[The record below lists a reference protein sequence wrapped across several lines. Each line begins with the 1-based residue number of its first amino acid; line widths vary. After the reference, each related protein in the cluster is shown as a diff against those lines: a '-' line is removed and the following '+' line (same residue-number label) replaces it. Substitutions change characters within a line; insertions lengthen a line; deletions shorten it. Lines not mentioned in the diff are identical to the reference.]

1 MSTID
6 RAAHNKWIAE
16 YFDVNYKAVRR
27 MWTNS
32 QALALHFGYWDETTK
47 TDYEAQLN
55 TNRQLANR
63 AGLRAGQQVLDAGCG
78 IGGSAVWLAEN
89 YAVNVFGIT
98 VSQDQVNHA
107 TENAKKRGVD
117 QLVKFDNQDFTDIKV
132 PDASFDVVWAL
143 ESASCA
149 LDKRE
154 FFAEIFRV
162 LRPGGR
168 LVMSD
173 GLRRG
178 RNYSP
183 EDEAT
188 LKRFLF
194 GWAISDLI
202 TPEELTTFTKEAGFT
217 DVVFEDVSK
226 QAEPSMRRC
235 YEIAQWSLP
244 IARVLGKLKL
254 MHPVAIQCAE
264 GSYEQYRA
272 YQRGLCMYGFLSAT
286 KPVA

>member
-6 RAAHNKWIAE
+6 RAAHNQWIAE
-16 YFDVNYKAVRR
+16 YFDVNYPAVRR
-27 MWTNS
+27 MWTNG

-63 AGLRAGQQVLDAGCG
+63 AKLRAGQQVLDAGCG

-89 YAVNVFGIT
+89 YGVNVFGIT
-98 VSQDQVNHA
+98 VSQDQVNRA

-117 QLVKFDNQDFTDIKV
+117 ALAKFDKQDFTDIKA

-149 LDKRE
+149 LEKRE
-154 FFAEIFRV
+154 FLADVFRV

-168 LVMSD
+168 LVLSD
-173 GLRRG
+173 GFRRG
-178 RNYSP
+178 RSYSQ
-183 EDEAT
+183 EDEAV

-194 GWAISDLI
+194 GWAISDLV
-202 TPEELTTFTKEAGFT
+202 TPDEFTTLTKEAGFE

-226 QAEPSMRRC
+226 QAEPSMRRL
-235 YEIAQWSLP
+235 YQIAQWSLP
-244 IARVLGKLKL
+244 ISRFLGKLKL
-254 MHPVAIQCAE
+254 MSPISIQCAE

-272 YQRGLCMYGFLSAT
+272 FQRGLCMYGFVSAT
-286 KPVA
+286 KPGA

>member
-1 MSTID
+1 MSTVD
-6 RAAHNKWIAE
+6 RAAHNQWIAE
-16 YFDVNYKAVRR
+16 YFDVNYPAVRR

-89 YAVNVFGIT
+89 YAVNVFGVT

-107 TENAKKRGVD
+107 VENAKKRGVD
-117 QLVKFDNQDFTDIKV
+117 HLAKFDKQDFTDIQA

-149 LDKRE
+149 LEKRE
-154 FFAEIFRV
+154 FLAEVFRV

-168 LVMSD
+168 LVLSD
-173 GLRRG
+173 GFRRG
-178 RNYSP
+178 RSYSQ
-183 EDEAT
+183 EDEAL

-194 GWAISDLI
+194 GWAISDLV
-202 TPEELTTFTKEAGFT
+202 TPEEFTTLTKEAGFE

-226 QAEPSMRRC
+226 QAEPSMRRL
-235 YEIAQWSLP
+235 YQIAQWSLP
-244 IARVLGKLKL
+244 ISRFLGKLKL
-254 MHPVAIQCAE
+254 MSPISIQCAE
-264 GSYEQYRA
+264 GSYVQYKA
-272 YQRGLCMYGFLSAT
+272 FQRGLCMYGFVSAT
-286 KPVA
+286 KPGA